1 MWQGFNNVLQHFCL
15 SPTSK
20 ELCTKFPLYY
30 YVSNCIN
37 IFKTQ
42 LHVSKLTPSWK
53 WCGQGPNGTY
63 LSLYVV
69 FISINI
75 PCWDSQCS
83 TMECANI
90 THSLIGLYL
99 AGNVCKVDT
108 QCPSMECANNCTLC
122 KRTLGL
128 RWVTTFELGKL
139 ILWSF
144 LSAKHF
150 CSFSVSF
157 MTNLRDSLLFVCAL
171 WKKQTASYYFFRTFI
186 D

>member
-1 MWQGFNNVLQHFCL
+1 M
-15 SPTSK
+15 
-20 ELCTKFPLYY
+20 
-30 YVSNCIN
+30 
-37 IFKTQ
+37 
-42 LHVSKLTPSWK
+42 
-53 WCGQGPNGTY
+53 
-63 LSLYVV
+63 
-69 FISINI
+69 FILINI
-75 PCWDSQCS
+75 PSWDIQSPGK
-83 TMECANI
+83 ECANI
-90 THSLIGLYL
+90 THSLVGLYL

-186 D
+186 DKSNSNNENWLEINQNVHKIMTFNERAVETINYQIFLLLNACSLYHWRQS